1 MTDISGEYST
11 MAKFIELEVTDDEM
25 ETRIQLINID
35 SIGRIY
41 PNPQNTR
48 KTIVE
53 LNYHSISDA
62 PVYLEVEMPYD
73 KVRALVVDEK

>member
-1 MTDISGEYST
+1 MP
-11 MAKFIELEVTDDEM
+11 KFIELEVTDDEM

-35 SIGRIY
+35 SVGRIY
-41 PNPQNTR
+41 ANPQNTR

-62 PVYLEVEMPYD
+62 PVYLEVELPYE
-73 KVRALVVDEK
+73 KVRAMVLDEK